1 MQGGLHRSAAEQIE
15 YWTMLDRQ
23 ASGVLD
29 PNKLLDV
36 LSELAAVRVE
46 PVTTSAVAP
55 KQPFAALEQQRCA
68 TKPQQH
74 SRASWKRWQLPAG
87 TISPWSVCAPRRKR
101 ATMKRP
107 N

>member
-1 MQGGLHRSAAEQIE
+1 
-15 YWTMLDRQ
+15 MLGRQ

-29 PNKLLDV
+29 PNKLLVV

-74 SRASWKRWQLPAG
+74 IRASWKRSSQTAGAGWDNFAMEYLLP
-87 TISPWSVCAPRRKR
+87 
-101 ATMKRP
+101 
-107 N
+107 